1 MATLLSLFLPTPTSM
16 RPSRVRNRGTYVIF
30 ITNLTCVL
38 SPIQLLLF
46 ANSEL
51 AGRLAFVPTVST
63 STLPFMLNL
72 LRDLLT
78 KLLNSK
84 SAMVWRKECEF

>member
-1 MATLLSLFLPTPTSM
+1 VRDWGFLH
-16 RPSRVRNRGTYVIF
+16 VF
-30 ITNLTCVL
+30 IYFTNLPCVL
-38 SPIQLLLF
+38 SPIQRLLF

-51 AGRLAFVPTVST
+51 AGRLAFVLTVST

-84 SAMVWRKECEF
+84 LAMAWRKECEL